1 MQKRIL
7 LAKYLFIH
15 LFLQLQPYLLC
26 SIYLGSLLSLA
37 TGHDSSQFE
46 VFFRAECVLFV
57 VLQQPETIFIILDQF
72 LQEKVSFYKF
82 KVH

>member
-1 MQKRIL
+1 MQKRFF

-46 VFFRAECVLFV
+46 VFFSGRMCLVRRFTAAGDNF
-57 VLQQPETIFIILDQF
+57 
-72 LQEKVSFYKF
+72 
-82 KVH
+82 